1 MTTLASGFYISKLS
15 VSGSGKQSAVLEFK
29 DGLNVVCGAS
39 DTGKSFAVSCID
51 FGFGASKSP
60 RPIPELSGYHTVTL
74 ELSVRGTGE
83 HISIERGLDGGDVRV
98 IRKDSSGKVLKDD
111 AIPFKHNAKDS
122 ETLSGLL
129 LNLSGLWGRQIR
141 KNKQGERRSLSFRDV
156 AYLISVDEERIIAER
171 PPQLSDSYT
180 DRTIESE
187 VFRSLITGNES
198 GAVVVVPGKEDIAG
212 IDAKIELLGGMIE
225 DATQK
230 LQKIGLTKEALEK
243 ELSDMEAMRQQALV
257 SYGEAR
263 LNVTQLETELK
274 TRAQI
279 LRDVDERGAVVDG
292 LLSRFALLD
301 AHYASDIARLA
312 AIEETGVLLQSLP
325 SKPCPVCGAMPE
337 AHRLNHAIEQFEL
350 PVVQFAA
357 KTEGGKVNQLR
368 TDLSRVLTELRQE
381 QEQLQRKRKEAEE
394 AADALQ
400 TQISEE
406 LMPRVKESAETL
418 KGQNDRRDL
427 LLFGKSL
434 LNNVEQLQKQQSEL
448 EVSRADRKNSVPK
461 INSTASTG
469 EMDAFAQVV
478 ETILKAWKYPNPGR
492 VVFSETN
499 QDLVIGGHPRSS
511 HGKGVRALTCAA
523 FVLGIVQHCKIKGL
537 PHPYLS
543 VLDSPLVAYQEP
555 DSEGEAK
562 SLRQAGVKEAF
573 YSSLASNIVGGQVIV
588 FENEDPPSGISATF
602 VKHHFT
608 GTSVGRQGFF
618 PYSPGNSAIAEKIS

>member
-1 MTTLASGFYISKLS
+1 MTPLVSGFYISKVS
-15 VSGSGKQSAVLEFK
+15 VSGPGKRSAILEFK

-51 FGFGASKSP
+51 FGFGASKPP

-74 ELSVRGTGE
+74 ELSVRGTAE
-83 HISIERGLDGGDVRV
+83 HIAIERGVAGGDVRV
-98 IRKDSSGKVLKDD
+98 VRQDSSGKVLKDD

-141 KNKQGERRSLSFRDV
+141 KNKTGERRSLSFRDV

-180 DRTIESE
+180 DRTVESE

-198 GAVVVVPGKEDIAG
+198 GAVVVVPGKEDTAG
-212 IDAKIELLGGMIE
+212 IDAKIDLLGSMIE
-225 DATQK
+225 DGAHKIQT
-230 LQKIGLTKEALEK
+230 IGLTREALEK
-243 ELSDMEAMRQQALV
+243 ELSEMEAMRQQAMA
-257 SYGEAR
+257 SYEDAR

-274 TRAQI
+274 TRAQM
-279 LRDVDERGAVVDG
+279 LRDIDERDAVVEG
-292 LLSRFALLD
+292 LLSRFTLLD
-301 AHYASDIARLA
+301 AHYTSDIARLA
-312 AIEETGVLLQSLP
+312 AIEETGVLLQALP

-350 PVVQFAA
+350 PVVQLAA
-357 KTEGGKVNQLR
+357 KSERQKASQLKA
-368 TDLSRVLTELRQE
+368 DLSRVLNELVQE
-381 QEQLQRKRKEAEE
+381 QKQLQNQRKEAER

-400 TQISEE
+400 TQIAEE

-418 KGQNDRRDL
+418 KGQNDRRDIL
-427 LLFGKSL
+427 LIGKSL
-434 LNNVEQLQKQQSEL
+434 LDNVEQLRKQQSEL
-448 EVSRADRKNSVPK
+448 EGRRAEGKSSVPK

-469 EMDAFAQVV
+469 EMDAFAQTV
-478 ETILKAWKYPNPGR
+478 EAILKAWNYPKLGR

-499 QDLVIGGHPRSS
+499 QDLVIGNHPRSS

-523 FVLGIVQHCKIKGL
+523 FVIGIMQHCKTKSL

-543 VLDSPLVAYQEP
+543 VLDSPLVAYQEA
-555 DSEGEAK
+555 DSDGEAK

-573 YSSLASNIVGGQVIV
+573 YSSLASGLVAGQMII
-588 FENEDPPSGISATF
+588 FENEDPPTAPTETF

-608 GTSVGRQGFF
+608 GTTAGRQGFF
-618 PYSPGNSAIAEKIS
+618 PVSQVT